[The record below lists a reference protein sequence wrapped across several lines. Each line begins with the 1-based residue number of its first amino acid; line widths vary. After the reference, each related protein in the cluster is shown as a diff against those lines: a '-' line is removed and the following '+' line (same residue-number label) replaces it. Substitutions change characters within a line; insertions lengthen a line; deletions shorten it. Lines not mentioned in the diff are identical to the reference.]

1 MHQKRRPELAA
12 AIAAIEAGEA
22 DALVAAKPDRLSRSQ
37 LDFASLLERAQRKR
51 WEIVVLDQEFDM
63 TTASGREMA
72 GMVIGM
78 AQWERDTIRERT
90 RAALA
95 ARRRR
100 GERVGRPASE
110 VIPTGVRARIVKLS
124 RRGMS
129 RNGIA
134 SVCNGEGVPTA
145 AGARRWDASTITR
158 VLERE
163 EA

>member
-1 MHQKRRPELAA
+1 
-12 AIAAIEAGEA
+12 
-22 DALVAAKPDRLSRSQ
+22 
-37 LDFASLLERAQRKR
+37 
-51 WEIVVLDQEFDM
+51 M